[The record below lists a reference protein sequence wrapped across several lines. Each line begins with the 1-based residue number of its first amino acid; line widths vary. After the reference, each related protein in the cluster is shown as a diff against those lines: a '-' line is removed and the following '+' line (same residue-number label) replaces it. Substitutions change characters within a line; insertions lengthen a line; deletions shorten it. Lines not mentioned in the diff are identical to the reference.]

1 MKDYCRSASQNGCV
15 FFSSIYS
22 TLLNI
27 TLQDKKQNLHTYFR
41 KQNNNISS
49 NLNLAVPSYSSV
61 TVMYMY
67 SQIKQSS
74 HLKVT
79 HVCMYINM
87 YVCLK
92 TINYSDTLNG
102 KYVD

>member
-1 MKDYCRSASQNGCV
+1 M
-15 FFSSIYS
+15 
-22 TLLNI
+22 LLNI

-74 HLKVT
+74 R
-79 HVCMYINM
+79 I
-87 YVCLK
+87 
-92 TINYSDTLNG
+92 
-102 KYVD
+102 